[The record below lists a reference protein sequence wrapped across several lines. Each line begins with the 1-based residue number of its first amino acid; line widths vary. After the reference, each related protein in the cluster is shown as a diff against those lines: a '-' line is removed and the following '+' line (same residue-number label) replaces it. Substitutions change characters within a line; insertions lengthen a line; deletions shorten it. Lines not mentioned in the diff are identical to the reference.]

1 LKNKGREIEMGLGV
15 FSPITISPNAFFPTG
30 HFKFLAWITLWMGR
44 RYQARIN
51 DRMVV
56 V

>member
-30 HFKFLAWITLWMGR
+30 HFKFSAWIKLGKGR
-44 RYQARIN
+44 RYQASIKDRII
-51 DRMVV
+51 VG
-56 V
+56 